1 MATFI
6 SFMKTEKSQSL
17 EVFKSFKVEV
27 ENQLSKRIRN
37 VRSDSGGEYYG
48 KYDGSG
54 EQHLGPYAKFLEEC
68 GIIPQY
74 TMPGSPSMNGVAE
87 RRNRTL
93 KDMVR
98 SMISHSNLPMSL

>member
-1 MATFI
+1 M
-6 SFMKTEKSQSL
+6 
-17 EVFKSFKVEV
+17 FKSFKVEV
-27 ENQLSKRIRN
+27 ENQLNKMIKN

-54 EQHLGPYAKFLEEC
+54 EQRSRQFSRFLEEC
-68 GIIPQY
+68 GIVPQY

-87 RRNRTL
+87 RRNKTL

-98 SMISHSNLPMSL
+98 SMISHFNLPISF